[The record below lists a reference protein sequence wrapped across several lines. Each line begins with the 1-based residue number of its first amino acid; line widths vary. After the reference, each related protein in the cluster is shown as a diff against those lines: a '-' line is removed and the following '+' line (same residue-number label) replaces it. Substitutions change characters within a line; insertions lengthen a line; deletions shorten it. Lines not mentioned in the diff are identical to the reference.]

1 MSITNKLNPWP
12 YFDNDQIEIA
22 SKVLASGN
30 VNYWTGE
37 ETKLFEKEFS
47 QYINSKYSIAIA
59 NGTLA
64 LQSAY
69 SSLNLQNG
77 DEFITTPRT
86 FIATSSSGVLLGA
99 RPIFADVDIDS
110 GLLTAETIEPKITN
124 NTKAISIVHLA
135 GWPAEM
141 DKICDLAKSYKLH
154 VVEDCSQAHG
164 AYISI
169 NGCKKYVGTFGDV
182 ATWSFCQDKI
192 MSTAGEGGMISTN
205 NKDLW
210 DHIWSLKD
218 HGKSWDIVNNTN
230 DSQGFR
236 WLHNNFGSNYRLTEF
251 QSAIGRLQLKK
262 LPKWISLRSK
272 NANILKDYL
281 INLPLL
287 RIPIPPNNIK
297 HVWYKFYAYLNPK
310 YLSDGWTRNR
320 IIEEIK
326 LAGYPGLSGS
336 CSEIYK
342 EKCFKQIGFTPKD
355 YLPIAKMLG
364 DTSLMFLVHP
374 TISEEQMH
382 LYAET
387 IKKIML
393 KAQK

>member
-1 MSITNKLNPWP
+1 MSIDNKLNPWP

-30 VNYWTGE
+30 VNYWTGKQ
-37 ETKLFEKEFS
+37 TKLFEKEFS
-47 QYINSKYSIAIA
+47 QYINSRYSIAIA

-64 LQSAY
+64 LQAAY

-86 FIATSSSGVLLGA
+86 FIATSSAGVLLGA

-141 DKICDLAKSYKLH
+141 DKICDLAKTYKLNI
-154 VVEDCSQAHG
+154 VEDCSQAHG
-164 AYISI
+164 AYII
-169 NGCKKYVGTFGDV
+169 TKGCKKYVGTFGDV

-210 DHIWSLKD
+210 DYIWSLKD
-218 HGKSWDIVNNTN
+218 HGKSWDIVNNKN
-230 DSQGFR
+230 DSQGFK

-251 QSAIGRLQLKK
+251 QSAIGRLQLKE
-262 LPKWISLRSK
+262 LPNWISLRSK

-320 IIEEIK
+320 ILEEIK

-342 EKCFKQIGFTPKD
+342 EKCFKKIGFTPKD
-355 YLPIAKMLG
+355 YLPVAKILG

-387 IKKIML
+387 IKKIIL

>member
-1 MSITNKLNPWP
+1 MSIKNKLNPWP

-30 VNYWTGE
+30 VNYWTGQQ
-37 ETKLFEKEFS
+37 TKLFEKEFS

-64 LQSAY
+64 LQAAY

-141 DKICDLAKSYKLH
+141 DKICDLAKTYKLNI
-154 VVEDCSQAHG
+154 VEDCSQAHG
-164 AYISI
+164 AYIII

-210 DHIWSLKD
+210 EHIWSLKD
-218 HGKSWDIVNNTN
+218 HGKSWDIVNNKN
-230 DSQGFR
+230 DSQGFK
-236 WLHNNFGSNYRLTEF
+236 WLHNHFGSNYRLTEF
-251 QSAIGRLQLKK
+251 QSAIGRLQLKE
-262 LPKWISLRSK
+262 LPNWISSRSK

-320 IIEEIK
+320 ILEEIK

-342 EKCFKQIGFTPKD
+342 EKCFKKIGFTPKD
-355 YLPIAKMLG
+355 YLPVAKILG

-387 IKKIML
+387 IKKIIL